1 MIMYLNISVNIFS
14 LLLLLLLLLMLL
26 VHFIF
31 QLITQERPFY
41 LLI

>member
-1 MIMYLNISVNIFS
+1 MIMYLNISVNNFS
-14 LLLLLLLLLMLL
+14 LLLLLLLLMLL

>member
-14 LLLLLLLLLMLL
+14 LLLLLLLLMLL

-31 QLITQERPFY
+31 QLITRERLFY

>member
-1 MIMYLNISVNIFS
+1 MIMYLNISVNFS
-14 LLLLLLLLLMLL
+14 LLLLLLLLMLL

>member
-1 MIMYLNISVNIFS
+1 MIMYLNISVNFS
-14 LLLLLLLLLMLL
+14 LLLLLLLLMLL

-31 QLITQERPFY
+31 QLITRERLFY